1 VVKITVNPNHPDFD
15 FWDFVQQYLAAG
27 FNPLGPQGSSNP
39 EYKTLEAYLR
49 HLFGDLPEGAVDWAS
64 SDLNGDGFNDLYAID
79 ADGNAHTVYGY
90 DSDGNTE
97 FSEFNEWQYNSF
109 IDEFEEILSS
119 EDPSSGAQELFER
132 YENYGIADNT
142 FIQNSFSFAAPQQ
155 ILNRVVLGDGDI
167 GVTVQLCSS
176 TVTTNCVDPKAI
188 NDLWDDFGRHIQV
201 IFKGLQIPGLPAWL
215 PLPGIMSLPTIGE
228 IWDKITGPFN
238 DAARDQLRDCMSKD
252 DDGDGVANTA
262 SYCMENRDIAGIITQ
277 GILDGTDDIIDA
289 TQEAVQGI
297 VDKALETLDCVKDP
311 AACAGK
317 IKAILEG
324 VLGGADPTQP
334 GLPPWMRAI
343 IIGSQYGDKI
353 LKELEKLFNQDING
367 DGTIGLTG
375 TEEYCEDGVTKKED
389 AAGTNCPEYVPDYGM
404 CDDELTKK
412 EDAEG
417 TNCPGPEPVVK
428 EGDPC
433 NLEDGSAGT
442 YQFVGDELQCIPEP
456 PEFGFCQDG
465 VTEKE
470 DEEGTNCDEYGGG
483 TPTGPDGIKC
493 EDGYPE
499 GSLTFALQ
507 DQQRWWK
514 GNCGE
519 YCNDGT
525 LRPEDGVCE
534 GEGGNGPDDLCDDGS
549 EPFYINFDDDK
560 DGAFTDPR
568 DGKSYTYDPCDQTQP
583 PVEVPGPDDGNDECP
598 DPNQVRRGGVAGA
611 ACVTVGQVCFA
622 EPSKYP
628 GDSTTTQQGQ
638 YSTEG
643 FCIDVSGGQ
652 CTNGNTPEYLPEDT
666 DQDGA
671 FFYDGN
677 SITYDPCA
685 DDLSSSMYF
694 TPAPELV
701 CNDENAD
708 PPAGDDGGCGPC
720 KSDYAKPEGYDVC
733 TSIVDICAAQNVPGY
748 GPDDAPCKDID
759 TTDPCTQADP
769 NSQSDGQGG
778 CECKEDYVPDNDENS
793 ATFGKCVPSKQDPQ
807 ELCRDENATNNGELG
822 PCVCPDGFT
831 VSKDG
836 KACISVGLPPE
847 TCSDPNAVNDGQDG
861 PCECKPGFSKDP
873 ETLLCVQGTTVCD
886 NGATEESG
894 CDTCPDGTSVF
905 EYEDGMCPST
915 TEECDNGATNFPA
928 CTTCP
933 EGAVMSEEGFCLT
946 PGEPPVTPPPTGG
959 GGGGGGGG
967 GMFNPFLA
975 GISYTPQAVPEPPAP
990 PQKDYMAELDNIIK
1004 RSLFEGMA

>member
-1 VVKITVNPNHPDFD
+1 
-15 FWDFVQQYLAAG
+15 
-27 FNPLGPQGSSNP
+27 
-39 EYKTLEAYLR
+39 
-49 HLFGDLPEGAVDWAS
+49 
-64 SDLNGDGFNDLYAID
+64 
-79 ADGNAHTVYGY
+79 
-90 DSDGNTE
+90 
-97 FSEFNEWQYNSF
+97 
-109 IDEFEEILSS
+109 
-119 EDPSSGAQELFER
+119 
-132 YENYGIADNT
+132 
-142 FIQNSFSFAAPQQ
+142 
-155 ILNRVVLGDGDI
+155 
-167 GVTVQLCSS
+167 
-176 TVTTNCVDPKAI
+176 
-188 NDLWDDFGRHIQV
+188 
-201 IFKGLQIPGLPAWL
+201 
-215 PLPGIMSLPTIGE
+215 MSLPTIGE

-277 GILDGTDDIIDA
+277 GILDGTGDIVDA
-289 TQEAVQGI
+289 TTEAVQGI

-317 IKAILEG
+317 IKGILEG
-324 VLGGADPTQP
+324 VIGGADPTQP

-367 DGTIGLTG
+367 DGTIGITATEDYDCSQAGREQVEGATTANDCGACTEVAEDNTPFEVNPTTG
-375 TEEYCEDGVTKKED
+375 FCEDPTIDDPSLTEQEQLCKDTGRKYDDLNDVCLEECDNPQYKIGAD
-389 AAGTNCPEYVPDYGM
+389 GDCGPPDSVEQ
-404 CDDELTKK
+404 CT
-412 EDAEG
+412 
-417 TNCPGPEPVVK
+417 
-428 EGDPC
+428 DPHREK
-433 NLEDGSAGT
+433 NEDGSCGVKCTDGSDAVDGT
-442 YQFVGDELQCIPEP
+442 LCPDP
-456 PEFGFCQDG
+456 
-465 VTEKE
+465 
-470 DEEGTNCDEYGGG
+470 NA

-507 DQQRWWK
+507 DQQTWWK

-583 PVEVPGPDDGNDECP
+583 PVEVSGPDDGNDECP
-598 DPNQVRRGGVAGA
+598 DPNQVRRGGIAGA
-611 ACVTVGQVCFA
+611 TCVTVGQVCFA

-643 FCIDVSGGQ
+643 FCIDVRGGQ

-671 FFYDGN
+671 FFYDGD

-685 DDLSSSMYF
+685 DDLSSSMYW

-793 ATFGKCVPSKQDPQ
+793 ETFGKCVPSKQEPQ
-807 ELCRDENATNNGELG
+807 ELCSDENATNNGELG

-873 ETLLCVQGTTVCD
+873 ETLLCVGGTPSCD

-894 CDTCPDGTSVF
+894 CDTCPDGTSVL
-905 EYEDGMCPST
+905 EYEDGICPST
-915 TEECDNGATNFPA
+915 TEECDNGATDFPA

-933 EGAVMSEEGFCLT
+933 EGQSLNDEGLCVT
-946 PGEPPVTPPPTGG
+946 IGEPPVTPPAGG
-959 GGGGGGGG
+959 GGGGGVGGG
-967 GMFNPFLA
+967 GMFDPFVA
-975 GISYTPQAVPEPPAP
+975 GINYTKQAVPEPPAP